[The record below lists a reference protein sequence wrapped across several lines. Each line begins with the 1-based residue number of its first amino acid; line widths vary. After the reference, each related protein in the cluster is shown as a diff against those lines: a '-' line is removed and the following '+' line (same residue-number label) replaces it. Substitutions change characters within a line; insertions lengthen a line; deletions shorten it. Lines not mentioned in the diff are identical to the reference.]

1 MTMNKK
7 KGLQGLDGL
16 NLEYSINLDNAKHL
30 YIPAEELKNEAEH
43 TVVKID
49 CVGGK
54 IRAYVNAVHAL
65 RPNNIKPLG
74 VADTIKL
81 ELVKSK
87 VVEFIKTYLQKNLG
101 NQYSEEYIDNLKVTQ
116 LECNLTLK
124 CCGSAT
130 PSAVISL
137 FDLAFDE
144 TGIRRKR
151 KQKSE
156 YEKINKSWVYYKP
169 KEYKI
174 KAYDKTLE
182 QHEKGN
188 PLVENNLLRIEV
200 VFVDRSL
207 KRMYGEKRTLSDV
220 LTKQSIEVLC
230 REYKRVLTEDIIE
243 NNIKPCLDYC
253 VQSVFESL
261 TYSESGKEIS
271 ETVARHKELIVDI
284 EVLRRALKRWYKF
297 RHMND
302 NTKQIICHYRKK
314 NLGLPEDVIK
324 TIKLFRKSS

>member
-1 MTMNKK
+1 MNRK

-30 YIPAEELKNEAEH
+30 YIPEEELKNEAEH
-43 TVVKID
+43 TVVRIS

-54 IRAYVNAVHAL
+54 IRAYVNAVHAIRL
-65 RPNNIKPLG
+65 NNIKPLG
-74 VADTIKL
+74 IADTIKL

-87 VVEFIKTYLQKNLG
+87 VVEFIKAYLQKNLE
-101 NQYSEEYIDNLKVTQ
+101 NQYSNEYIDNLRVTQ

-124 CCGSAT
+124 CYGNAS

-151 KQKSE
+151 KKKAG
-156 YEKINKSWVYYKP
+156 YEKINKSWVHYRP

-174 KAYDKTLE
+174 KVYDKTLE

-188 PLVENNLLRIEV
+188 PLVENNLLRIEI
-200 VFVDRSL
+200 VFIDRSL
-207 KRMYGEKRTLSDV
+207 KRMYGDKRTLSDI
-220 LTKQSIEVLC
+220 LTKHAIEVLC
-230 REYKRVLTEDIIE
+230 KEYKRVLIEDIIE
-243 NNIKPCLDYC
+243 KNIKPCLDYC
-253 VQSVFESL
+253 VQRVFESL

-271 ETVARHKELIVDI
+271 ETVARYKQLIVDI
-284 EVLRRALKRWYKF
+284 EVLRRALKKWYKL
-297 RHMND
+297 RGMND
-302 NTKQIICHYRKK
+302 NTKQIIYQYRKK
-314 NLGLPEDVIK
+314 SLGLPEDVIK
-324 TIKLFRKSS
+324 TVKLFHKSS